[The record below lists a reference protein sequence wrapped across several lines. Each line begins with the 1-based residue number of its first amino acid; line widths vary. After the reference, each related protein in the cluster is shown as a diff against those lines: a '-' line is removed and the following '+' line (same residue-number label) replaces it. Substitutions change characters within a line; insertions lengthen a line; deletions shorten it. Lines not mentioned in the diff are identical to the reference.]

1 VTEAHEREYWRVAYH
16 SDPTGFVPK
25 ELCAWN
31 HRFDDPGRR
40 FRTIYVAELD
50 ETAIREVLADLRPN
64 AAAIARYVKKF
75 GPDAAKDVP
84 AQAVTESWRRQ
95 HVLAKV
101 RTALSAPLIDLCDAD
116 VRYEVEREHTTLL
129 NAHGMDHLDLSE
141 ITAKRRPVTQTIA
154 AYAYDHLAAAGVRFP
169 SSLDGNVCVAL
180 FEGRGA
186 LEINGD
192 PVALIDPAPRALR
205 KVCTGWHLEMEPAP
219 GP

>member
-1 VTEAHEREYWRVAYH
+1 MTDAQEREYWRVGYH
-16 SDPTGFVPK
+16 TDPTGFVPK

-40 FRTIYVAELD
+40 FRTIYIAELD

-64 AAAIARYVKKF
+64 TAAIARYIEKF
-75 GPDAAKDVP
+75 GPRAAKDVP
-84 AQAVTESWRRQ
+84 AQPVTESWRRQ

-101 RTALSAPLIDLCDAD
+101 RPVLNAPVLDLCDAD
-116 VRYEVEREHTTLL
+116 VRYKVEREHTTLL

-154 AYAYDHLAAAGVRFP
+154 AYSYDDLDAAGVRFP

-180 FEGRGA
+180 FEGRAA
-186 LEINGD
+186 LKIIGD

-205 KVCTGWHLEMEPAP
+205 KVCMGWHLEMERAS